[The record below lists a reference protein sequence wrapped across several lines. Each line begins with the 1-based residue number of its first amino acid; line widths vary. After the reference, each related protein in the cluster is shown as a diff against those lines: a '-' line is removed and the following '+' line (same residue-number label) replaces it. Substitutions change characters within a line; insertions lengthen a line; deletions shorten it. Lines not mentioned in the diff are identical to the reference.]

1 MIRYVLKMC
10 AIICEIIIFIL
21 LGITSVQEFMSDFL
35 HHWARSKL
43 HTVSWGHSRSNLTVN
58 SLWSL
63 IKNTGLFL
71 CTLFFMTV
79 YRFMSVY
86 GLTWIINRFRK
97 VPIPYNDQFI
107 MSLSGLR
114 KDSMQKKS
122 LELKKVVELDGFY
135 WILKGRNSIF
145 SDETGSTTITA
156 SNSSNAFRLYCCYPI
171 HFFCSRLD
179 FWIPGVSI
187 NDF

>member
-1 MIRYVLKMC
+1 MNDS
-10 AIICEIIIFIL
+10 F
-21 LGITSVQEFMSDFL
+21 
-35 HHWARSKL
+35 
-43 HTVSWGHSRSNLTVN
+43 
-58 SLWSL
+58 WSL

-114 KDSMQKKS
+114 NDSMKNI
-122 LELKKVVELDGFY
+122 LVLKNIV
-135 WILKGRNSIF
+135 
-145 SDETGSTTITA
+145 
-156 SNSSNAFRLYCCYPI
+156 LY
-171 HFFCSRLD
+171 R
-179 FWIPGVSI
+179 
-187 NDF
+187 